1 MKRIVLFI
9 TIFMSIIL
17 VGKVNAAS
25 NPYPHYEDLG
35 FGNIVNCTW
44 YAWQQAKDRMG
55 VELPLWYNAGTWHTK
70 AAKAGFSVGK
80 EPRVNSIMV
89 WDYGENFGGHVSY
102 VTGVNGSAITYDEG
116 GSLMSST
123 GIATNQ
129 TINLEEINAITNGV
143 YGFIYLDTPRITTT
157 KKPTTAKTTKTMTTT
172 TSTTTTT
179 ETTPTT
185 EQTTTTK
192 MIESTTTKKVD
203 NSKSKESN
211 TGIIWIIA
219 SIVLVCILVVLIIIK
234 RK

>member
-1 MKRIVLFI
+1 MKRIVLLI
-9 TIFMSIIL
+9 TIFMSFIL
-17 VGKVNAAS
+17 VGKVNAAN

-89 WDYGENFGGHVSY
+89 WDYVENFGGHVSY

-157 KKPTTAKTTKTMTTT
+157 KKPTTVKTTKTMT
-172 TSTTTTT
+172 
-179 ETTPTT
+179 
-185 EQTTTTK
+185 TTTTK

-211 TGIIWIIA
+211 IGIIWIVA
-219 SIVLVCILVVLIIIK
+219 SIVLVCILVILILIK